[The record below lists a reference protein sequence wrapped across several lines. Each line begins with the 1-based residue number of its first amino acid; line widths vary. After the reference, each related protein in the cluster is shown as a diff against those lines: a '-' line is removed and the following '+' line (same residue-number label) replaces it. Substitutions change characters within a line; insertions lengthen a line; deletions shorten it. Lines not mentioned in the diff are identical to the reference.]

1 MSEEPD
7 PERVQRGARE
17 RQSARADHSESILE
31 AVGRHLGEIEYPVTG
46 EELSAQYSI
55 DEMDLPNE
63 TESLGDVFDR
73 LTNEEFAS
81 EAEARER
88 IYGELTGEA
97 GGPSEANPERAVQ
110 DLDEE
115 AQSGPTESGA
125 EDR

>member
-1 MSEEPD
+1 MSEDPD
-7 PERVQRGARE
+7 PERVQRGAKE

-31 AVGRHLGEIEYPVTG
+31 AVDRHLGEVAYPVTG

-55 DEMDLPNE
+55 DETDLPNE

-97 GGPSEANPERAVQ
+97 GGPSEANPERPIR

-115 AQSGPTESGA
+115 VQGGPTDGGTR
-125 EDR
+125 DR